1 MLLEENIVS
10 TAPLCAQ
17 CVCVMRVMRDR
28 VRWEDELTLAA
39 QTVAFRSYFLIGI
52 FRPEKIPKHTNKFE
66 FPSQQNSKQ
75 RKV

>member
-28 VRWEDELTLAA
+28 I
-39 QTVAFRSYFLIGI
+39 SMGG
-52 FRPEKIPKHTNKFE
+52 
-66 FPSQQNSKQ
+66 
-75 RKV
+75 